1 MNFNIIECKDSE
13 DFLNNFIKLYYD
25 RSLNKE
31 KICEK
36 LDISGG
42 KYLRIKR
49 DLVDDGKIDP
59 DFRNKN
65 NKGNAKYYMVNKHS
79 NTFTI
84 TRNINKK
91 QLYFLTVPTR
101 EMAEYGVNLFHRYG
115 WRKQNIPF
123 VRARLLEEFG
133 CIEKNDD

>member
-1 MNFNIIECKDSE
+1 MKFNVVESKENGDFIEA
-13 DFLNNFIKLYYD
+13 FIDMYYD
-25 RSLNKE
+25 RSLTKE
-31 KICEK
+31 EMCKR

-59 DFRNKN
+59 DFRNRN
-65 NKGNAKYYMVNKHS
+65 NKGNAKYYMKNKRY

-91 QLYFLTVPTR
+91 QLYFLTVPTE
-101 EMAEYGVNLFHRYG
+101 EMAKFGVELFHRYG

-123 VRARLLEEFG
+123 VRARLMEEFG
-133 CIEKNDD
+133 QV